1 MSIFKPR
8 ASEGNFLF
16 SVILMTAKMLFVTIL
31 ILGITGAGALMG
43 VAKAWVETAPQLD
56 VSAFA
61 QQNKTSFIYD
71 RNGALITDFKG
82 SENRVDATW
91 DELSDNLKNAIIAV
105 EDQRFYT
112 HNGVDIKRIVG
123 ALIGNLLTNSMEGGS
138 TITCQ
143 LVKLTMLTPDQNYKR
158 KLQEAYLALQ
168 LENVVS
174 KERVLL
180 EYMNIVYLG
189 GSNYGVKVAAADY
202 FDKEISELT
211 LRECAALASVI
222 RNPYKYNPRE
232 NYGSRNT
239 PEVIEDRT
247 DHVLGLMHYQGLITQ
262 EEYDHALTERLSVLP
277 SSPFI
282 SRMYDNAYYVE
293 YAIYDV
299 VTKMLRM
306 EKVEDNPTNRSAME
320 NRLRTGGFRIY
331 TCLDPIVQKTVQD
344 IVTNWNNYPAMRSSA
359 DQSYQTKVAEG
370 VYRKVVEPQA
380 AAAVI
385 DQRTGE
391 LITVIGGR
399 AEPNAM
405 KQLNRAF
412 QAPMPIGSSIKPIAV
427 YGPAFD
433 LGNSPGSPVINAP
446 LKIEGWDTPKGY
458 PSNFSGSSFTGVET
472 LRRAMV
478 KSNNTSA
485 AQALFG
491 YVGIENS
498 YNYLLKLGIDKS
510 HIEATGAG
518 LALGASRPTM
528 IELAA
533 AFAAIANEGQY
544 LEPYAFTKVL
554 NADGSL
560 YMDVRQQQVRRQVF
574 KKSTAWMLVSVMRQC
589 VGNEGTAGNRAQFGG
604 YTVAGKT
611 GTHSDFRGVSFA
623 GMTGYYTGAVWIGSD
638 KFNALVSNAT
648 GGTYAAPLW
657 TAIMRSIHT
666 MKGASG
672 NRAILP
678 GSAEDYKLVRAQACA
693 ISGMKPTKACIE
705 DVNGYGITEDYY
717 LAGTQPTESCNM
729 HRTIK
734 LCTRSRKAPTENCK
748 TVKAYG
754 TVYLPEGHPL
764 RFPAY
769 STVARYFPGAST
781 DKASAS
787 IGVCTTCAKAAP
799 TKQNLE
805 QLASA
810 TNTANGLIQR
820 ATDLLDS
827 GVLGNKQYDKL
838 EDLRDKTQRAIDAQ
852 SLKNIKNYGKQLQQ
866 LLKKVR

>member
-1 MSIFKPR
+1 MSLFKPR
-8 ASEGNFLF
+8 VGDGNFLF
-16 SVILMTAKMLFVTIL
+16 SVILMTAKMLFITIL
-31 ILGITGAGALMG
+31 ILGITGTGALMG

-91 DELSDNLKNAIIAV
+91 EEIPENLKNAIIAV

-112 HNGVDIKRIVG
+112 HNGVDVKRILG
-123 ALIGNLLTNSMEGGS
+123 ALIGNLLNNSMEGGS

-168 LENVVS
+168 LENVVP

-180 EYMNIVYLG
+180 EYMNLVYLG

-202 FDKEISELT
+202 FDKEVSELS
-211 LRECAALASVI
+211 LRECAALARVI
-222 RNPYKYNPRE
+222 RNPHRYNPRL
-232 NYGSRNT
+232 NYYDRKT
-239 PEVIEDRT
+239 PEAIEDQT
-247 DHVLGLMHYQGLITQ
+247 DHVLNLMHYQGLIT
-262 EEYDHALTERLSVLP
+262 EAEYQQALSERLKVLEK
-277 SSPFI
+277 SPFI
-282 SRMYDNAYYVE
+282 SAMYDNAYYVE

-299 VTKMLRM
+299 VTKMMRM
-306 EKVEDNPTNRSAME
+306 ENIEDNASNRTAAE
-320 NRLRTGGFRIY
+320 TRLRNGGYRIY
-331 TCLDPIVQKTVQD
+331 TCLDPIVQKSVQEV
-344 IVTNWNNYPAMRSSA
+344 VTNWNNYPAMRSSA
-359 DQSYQTKVAEG
+359 DQSYQAKVEEG

-380 AAAVI
+380 ASATI

-391 LITVIGGR
+391 LIVIIGGR
-399 AEPNAM
+399 AEPNAR

-412 QAPMPIGSSIKPIAV
+412 MAPMPVGSSIKPIAV

-446 LKIEGWDTPKGY
+446 FKIEGWDTPKGY

-498 YNYLLKLGIDKS
+498 YNYLLKLGIEKS

-533 AFAAIANEGQY
+533 AFATIANEGQY

-554 NADGSL
+554 NSDGSL
-560 YMDVRQQQVRRQVF
+560 YMDVRALQIRRQVF
-574 KKSTAWMLVSVMRQC
+574 KKSTAWMLVNVMRQC

-623 GMTGYYTGAVWIGSD
+623 GMTGYYTTAVWIGSD

-657 TAIMRSIHT
+657 TAIMRNVHT
-666 MKGASG
+666 LKGVSG
-672 NRAILP
+672 NRDILP
-678 GSAEDYKLVRAQACA
+678 GEARDYNLVRAQACA
-693 ISGMKPTKACIE
+693 ISGMKPTKACLE

-729 HRTIK
+729 HRTIR

-748 TVKAYG
+748 SVKAYG

-764 RFPAY
+764 RFPEY
-769 STVARYFPGAST
+769 SAVARYFPGAST

-787 IGVCTTCAKAAP
+787 IGICTQCTKAVP
-799 TKQNLE
+799 TKQNTE

-810 TNTANGLIQR
+810 TNTANGLIER
-820 ATDLLDS
+820 ASDLLDS
-827 GVLGNKQYDKL
+827 GMLTDKQYKKV
-838 EDLRDKTQRAIDAQ
+838 EDLRDKTQRAVDAQ

-866 LLKKVR
+866 LLKKAG